1 MYGVGSVRQW
11 YNAHTKFSE
20 NRQLVQKFKR
30 GTHSKCISWWSK
42 DSFFFLVARKA
53 GQRSRIAYEAR
64 RRHRSRFVIKFSII
78 SKCEFTTCMT
88 LSKTRSHNC
97 HKRHVCIDTLILLR
111 VPPMLTATS
120 GKLQIQGVGYIKWQD
135 CSLLFAGNATYQKT
149 MAYNE
154 YRDQFQSKIFLVLW
168 KVLMLCFLFFL
179 KSVTLE
185 FDNFI
190 FLSVPQAENY
200 LWSAV
205 THTGLS
211 YNWIMELKRSSPAST
226 AVIKII
232 IHCMN
237 KIFYPHLRL
246 VLPKWTLRKVSLPYS
261 EVNILRSPLL
271 RDAKQR
277 RLAVS

>member
-168 KVLMLCFLFFL
+168 KVLMLCFFL
-179 KSVTLE
+179 KKKCYIRIRQFHL
-185 FDNFI
+185 FI
-190 FLSVPQAENY
+190 RSTSRKLSVISCYSYRPFIQLNY
-200 LWSAV
+200 GTQTFITSINSC
-205 THTGLS
+205 HQN
-211 YNWIMELKRSSPAST
+211 Y
-226 AVIKII
+226 
-232 IHCMN
+232 
-237 KIFYPHLRL
+237 Y
-246 VLPKWTLRKVSLPYS
+246 TLH
-261 EVNILRSPLL
+261 E
-271 RDAKQR
+271 
-277 RLAVS
+277 